1 MKTRTTLLLILLA
14 TAAAIAQRRP
24 ADNGLSLG
32 ANASYL
38 HPTGDMGK
46 ILKPG
51 LGGNFDLKYRV
62 NRVIGVGFETGYHTF
77 KSTIGNAA
85 YASADQ
91 SYKARLIPLLLQAT
105 FYIPSWRTTPLPYLG
120 LHFGAYAHHIRIAQD
135 RNDGYYDTSLSKS
148 LFRFSPGGGI
158 HAGVLFQ
165 LASDRCWL
173 DLRLRADYAPK
184 IRSQYDI
191 DDYTTGNIGFD
202 RMLLP
207 GINIGLLYR
216 F

>member
-14 TAAAIAQRRP
+14 TTAAIAQRRP
-24 ADNGLSLG
+24 ADNGLSL
-32 ANASYL
+32 
-38 HPTGDMGK
+38 
-46 ILKPG
+46 
-51 LGGNFDLKYRV
+51 
-62 NRVIGVGFETGYHTF
+62 
-77 KSTIGNAA
+77 
-85 YASADQ
+85 
-91 SYKARLIPLLLQAT
+91 
-105 FYIPSWRTTPLPYLG
+105 
-120 LHFGAYAHHIRIAQD
+120 GAYAHHIRIAQD